1 MTYPLQY
8 KVESY
13 LQLNNLSGQQ
23 PDDYLIV
30 YDQDDGTPSLS
41 NWDTEK
47 LGAEPTET
55 QLQAAAQQAQLN
67 KHTSAYKLKA
77 AKLLADTDWT
87 QYPDVNDASV
97 TPHLV
102 NQEEFNTYRLAL
114 RTIVVS
120 PSATVEFPTLPS
132 AQWSS

>member
-13 LQLNNLSGQQ
+13 LHLNNLSGQQ

-41 NWDTEK
+41 NWDAEK
-47 LGAEPTET
+47 LGVKPSEA
-55 QLQAAAQQAQLN
+55 QLQAAAEQAQLN
-67 KHTSAYKLKA
+67 KHASAYKLKA

>member
-1 MTYPLQY
+1 MEYNFLY
-8 KVESY
+8 KVQSY
-13 LQLNNLSGQQ
+13 LQLNNLTGQQ

-30 YDQDDGTPSLS
+30 YDQDDGTPSIS
-41 NWDTEK
+41 NWDVEK
-47 LGAEPTET
+47 LGVEPTEA
-55 QLQAAAQQAQLN
+55 QLRAAVEQAQLN
-67 KHTSAYKLKA
+67 KLASAYKLKA

-97 TPHLV
+97 TPHLL

>member
-1 MTYPLQY
+1 MEYNFLY
-8 KVESY
+8 KVQSY
-13 LQLNNLSGQQ
+13 LQLNDLTGQQ

-30 YDQDDGTPSLS
+30 YDQDNGTPSFFK
-41 NWDTEK
+41 WDVEK
-47 LGAEPTET
+47 LGAKPTDA
-55 QLQAAAQQAQLN
+55 QLQIAAEQVQSN
-67 KHTSAYKLKA
+67 KLVTAYKLKA

-87 QYPDVNDASV
+87 QYSDVNDASV
-97 TPHLV
+97 TPHLL

>member
-13 LQLNNLSGQQ
+13 LQLNDLAGQQ

-41 NWDTEK
+41 VWDTEK
-47 LGAEPTET
+47 LGVKPTDA
-55 QLQAAAQQAQLN
+55 QLTAAAEQVQLN
-67 KHTSAYKLKA
+67 KLAVGYKLMA
-77 AKLLADTDWT
+77 TKLLAETDWT
-87 QYPDVNDASV
+87 QYPDVNDVSV
-97 TPHLV
+97 TPHLL

-114 RTIVVS
+114 RAIVVS
-120 PSATVEFPTLPS
+120 PSSTVEFPTLPS

>member
-13 LQLNNLSGQQ
+13 LQLNDLTGQQ

-30 YDQDDGTPSLS
+30 YDQDDGTPSIS
-41 NWDTEK
+41 VWDTEK
-47 LGAEPTET
+47 LGTEPTDA
-55 QLQAAAQQAQLN
+55 QLQAAAEQVQLN
-67 KHTSAYKLKA
+67 KLANAYKLKA

-87 QYPDVNDASV
+87 QYPDVNNSSV
-97 TPHLV
+97 TPHLL
-102 NQEEFNTYRLAL
+102 NQDEFNTYRLAL

-120 PSATVEFPTLPS
+120 PSSTVEFPTLPS
-132 AQWSS
+132 ARWSS

>member
-1 MTYPLQY
+1 MTIPLQD
-8 KVESY
+8 KIQAY
-13 LQLNNLSGQQ
+13 LQLNDLSGQQ

-41 NWDTEK
+41 NWDVAK
-47 LGAEPTET
+47 LGVEPTDAQMTDAAE
-55 QLQAAAQQAQLN
+55 QLYTNRLA
-67 KHTSAYKLKA
+67 TAYKLKA
-77 AKLLADTDWT
+77 AKLLAETDWT
-87 QYPDVNDASV
+87 QYSDVNDASV